1 MAGVARIGGAW
12 RSEAGVARCVE
23 VWWSLV
29 RQAWMGLAGIG
40 WVRPGNDR
48 QGRQGMSEQG
58 MEWQGRH
65 GSIGNG
71 SVGYSRHF

>member
-1 MAGVARIGGAW
+1 
-12 RSEAGVARCVE
+12 
-23 VWWSLV
+23 
-29 RQAWMGLAGIG
+29 MGLAGIG

-48 QGRQGMSEQG
+48 QGRPGSDWQGVEWPGKFRLGRQGMAEQG